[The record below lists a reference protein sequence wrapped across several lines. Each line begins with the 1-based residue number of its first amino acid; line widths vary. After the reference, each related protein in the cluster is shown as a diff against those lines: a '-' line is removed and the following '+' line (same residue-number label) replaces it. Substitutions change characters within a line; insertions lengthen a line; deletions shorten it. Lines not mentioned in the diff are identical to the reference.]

1 MLACLL
7 VVLAPHSAKADNDDR
22 GDRPKHHVRANE
34 LAGIGIGAAALIGVV
49 GYFAL
54 RRRNTV

>member
-1 MLACLL
+1 MLACLIVL
-7 VVLAPHSAKADNDDR
+7 LAPHSAFAERYRRHMKADEM
-22 GDRPKHHVRANE
+22 V
-34 LAGIGIGAAALIGVV
+34 GIGVGAAGLIGAA